1 MFLILFFSFVLFYFI
16 FKASLLQGRGEQ
28 SNDDPEEVECTSK
41 AIGVM
46 VSAKKV
52 DTLLTCF
59 NVCTSRSKIPVDPCL
74 RLVRTA
80 ELLFSL
86 WIKLFNATI

>member
-1 MFLILFFSFVLFYFI
+1 LFYFI

-46 VSAKKV
+46 VSAKKGGYLV
-52 DTLLTCF
+52 DLL
-59 NVCTSRSKIPVDPCL
+59 
-74 RLVRTA
+74 
-80 ELLFSL
+80 
-86 WIKLFNATI
+86 